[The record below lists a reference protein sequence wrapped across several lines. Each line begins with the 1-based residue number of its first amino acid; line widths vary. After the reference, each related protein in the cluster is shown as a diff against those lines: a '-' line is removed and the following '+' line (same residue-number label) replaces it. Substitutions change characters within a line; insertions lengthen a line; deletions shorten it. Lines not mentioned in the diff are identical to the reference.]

1 LQLSRG
7 SYVGRE
13 LATRVHLYTTS
24 RRYATLD
31 PALSTHQHRRD
42 HNLGERSVVG
52 MKIFSFGRLVTLGVD
67 VALGCDLGNREG
79 GAEPEEA
86 ARQAQRTV
94 QEFLSDPKTQRRVH
108 ETASTVTDTIK
119 EKPPALGG
127 VAEKAADLLDKTTG
141 YDSDETLG
149 HANSPTA
156 DPENDKAG
164 HKT

>member
-1 LQLSRG
+1 M
-7 SYVGRE
+7 
-13 LATRVHLYTTS
+13 
-24 RRYATLD
+24 
-31 PALSTHQHRRD
+31 STHKNRRE
-42 HNLGERSVVG
+42 HKFVERSVVS
-52 MKIFSFGRLVTLGVD
+52 MKIYSFGRIVTLDVGVAFGYYH
-67 VALGCDLGNREG
+67 VNR
-79 GAEPEEA
+79 ARRDQAAEA

-94 QEFLSDPKTQRRVH
+94 QEFSSDPKTQQRVH

-119 EKPPALGG
+119 EKSPALGG

-164 HKT
+164 HKTVNANGDVISDPSDSLEDEGGTTATR

>member
-1 LQLSRG
+1 
-7 SYVGRE
+7 
-13 LATRVHLYTTS
+13 
-24 RRYATLD
+24 
-31 PALSTHQHRRD
+31 
-42 HNLGERSVVG
+42 
-52 MKIFSFGRLVTLGVD
+52 MKIFSFGRIVTLGVG
-67 VALGCDLGNREG
+67 VAIGYYLGNREG
-79 GAEPEEA
+79 RAQAEEA

-94 QEFLSDPKTQRRVH
+94 QEFLSDPKTQQRVH

-119 EKPPALGG
+119 EKSPALGG

-164 HKT
+164 HKTVNANGDVMSDPSDSLEDEGGTTATR

>member
-1 LQLSRG
+1 
-7 SYVGRE
+7 
-13 LATRVHLYTTS
+13 
-24 RRYATLD
+24 
-31 PALSTHQHRRD
+31 
-42 HNLGERSVVG
+42 
-52 MKIFSFGRLVTLGVD
+52 
-67 VALGCDLGNREG
+67 
-79 GAEPEEA
+79 

-94 QEFLSDPKTQRRVH
+94 QEFLSDPKTQQRVH

-119 EKPPALGG
+119 EKSPALGG

-164 HKT
+164 HKTVNANGDVIRDRKSTRLNSSHVSISYAVFCLKKKNT